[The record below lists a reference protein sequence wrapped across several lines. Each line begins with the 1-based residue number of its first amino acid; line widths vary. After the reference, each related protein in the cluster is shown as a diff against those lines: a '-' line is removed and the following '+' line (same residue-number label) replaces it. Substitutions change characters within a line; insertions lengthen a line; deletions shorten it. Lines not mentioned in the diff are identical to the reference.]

1 MKHFILFTLFTL
13 LLPLAACTEK
23 DISGGEPPVGPQT
36 GLRLSARLSQGVAT
50 RADVGRLQAHLDEKR
65 IDRIAFFVHT
75 DEDGLQIYPPAP
87 DDGSTTIDDDPNSV
101 HLAETAPDSR
111 QYTADVVLTAGG
123 GYMADIVAVA
133 NLPEDYD
140 YRQIVSWDGLQ
151 DSVLVWAT
159 ANMLPATVG
168 NALEMPSCNPG
179 TNNKIDDT
187 DRRAFAMYGYTR
199 HELVKEESNT
209 FTLAMER
216 LAARIDITNEAY
228 VKGMTD
234 DDPKGGFRLSSVRLL
249 HTRPASY
256 ITPQADYTSP
266 DVVTVSDWQVTDIPY
281 GKEAIPDPDTNP
293 TGEPDKVEAADAEAS
308 ATLQYLWRT
317 LYTYENSDTEHAPTA
332 LEIKGAF
339 RGMEV
344 TRRIDFINKDKQP
357 VPIVRNH
364 RYLVRILP
372 APGLTDIT
380 FDIKVSEW
388 DAVDTVNVKP
398 DQTEVPVISNME
410 SNLTEYINSEG
421 QKTYDLYYTQDG
433 EITFDATCSF
443 APGVR
448 VKYYNDKTG
457 TWTTDDNWITISKTA
472 EEVIPV
478 TRSTNTYKCSYK
490 VTFPKFDTGLSRQAM
505 LLVHNGGSEVEC
517 DTIRIRHTVTF
528 PGTDLEPFALGT
540 FNGKD
545 IVWAPVNLGA
555 TKIPTR
561 AIEIP
566 DNDISKLTEDDY
578 QKILEQSGLY
588 FQWGRKSALNT
599 FTTDRRLTM
608 KPGPV
613 SLEVS
618 ENEEYKDFLID
629 GGFKTGN
636 WLEPSNDQLWNKG
649 TADAP
654 VKGDNDPCPSGWRI
668 SCKAEL
674 EVIAGMEWSH
684 INSLH
689 FIKGSKFVLY
699 VPVITSIVDIAN
711 LIKTDD
717 ESAYIF
723 SSDAVVN
730 DKKLKEAYILNCGSG
745 VITYP
750 RYYAVPI
757 RCVQEQP

>member
-1 MKHFILFTLFTL
+1 MKHFIISTLFTL

-23 DISGGEPPVGPQT
+23 EITGGETPTVPQT
-36 GLRLSARLSQGVAT
+36 GFRLSARLGQGAAT
-50 RADVGRLQAHLDEKR
+50 RAVGDAFAAQSDEKR
-65 IDRIAFFVHT
+65 IDRLAFFVHT
-75 DEDGLQIYPPAP
+75 DEDGFQVYPPAP
-87 DDGSTTIDDDPNSV
+87 DDGTTTLADDPNHV
-101 HLAETAPDSR
+101 HLTETPPADSR
-111 QYTADVVLTAGG
+111 QYTAEVILTAGG

-140 YRQIVSWDGLQ
+140 YSQIITWQGLQ

-159 ANMLPATVG
+159 
-168 NALEMPSCNPG
+168 EMPSCTPG
-179 TNNKIDDT
+179 TGIDDPA
-187 DRRAFAMYGYTR
+187 RRAFVMYSYIR
-199 HELVKEESNT
+199 HELTKEENNA

-228 VKGMTD
+228 VTGMTPA
-234 DDPKGGFRLSSVRLL
+234 DPKGGFLLSSVRLL
-249 HTRPASY
+249 HARPASY
-256 ITPQADYTSP
+256 ITPQMDYTSP
-266 DVVTVSDWQVTDIPY
+266 DVATVSNWEVTDIPY
-281 GKEAIPDPDTNP
+281 GKAATADPSANP
-293 TGEPDKVEAADAEAS
+293 TGEPDKVETADAETD
-308 ATLQYLWRT
+308 ATLQYLWRS

-344 TRRIDFINKDKQP
+344 TRRIDFIDKDKQP

-433 EITFDATCSF
+433 EMTFDATCSF
-443 APGVR
+443 APGIR

-478 TRSTNTYKCSYK
+478 TRSANTYKCSYK

-517 DTIRIRHTVTF
+517 DTIRIKHTVTF

-545 IVWAPVNLGA
+545 IVWAPVNWGA
-555 TKIPTR
+555 TKIPTE

-566 DNDISKLTEDDY
+566 DNKLSKLTEDDY

-588 FQWGRKSALNT
+588 FQWGRKSGLNT
-599 FTTDRRLTM
+599 FTTDNNLTM

-618 ENEEYKDFLID
+618 ENEEYKGFLID

-699 VPVITSIVDIAN
+699 VPFIVFVVDFASLQKN
-711 LIKTDD
+711 DAQ
-717 ESAYIF
+717 SAYIF

-730 DKKLKEAYILNCGSG
+730 DIQYKEAYILNCGNS
-745 VITYP
+745 VIPYP
-750 RYYAVPI
+750 RYYAAPI